1 MELKK
6 ENKMKFFYNIFM
18 ILTLV
23 NFIQSKELELGS
35 EIPLSEIK
43 MDQVDGNAISLKDA
57 MGKKGLIVIF
67 SCNTCP
73 WVLAWEDRYNIVY
86 KKYRDKGIDM
96 IVINSNQG
104 TRNSVDS
111 MSDMKKHAKKAK
123 YEFSYTLDKE
133 SKLASAFGATKTP
146 HVYLFNSE
154 GKLVYRGAIDDNS
167 RNPKKVEDN
176 YLMDALDSMIEG
188 KNISTV
194 STKALGCTIK
204 FVDN

>member
-1 MELKK
+1 
-6 ENKMKFFYNIFM
+6 MKIFFNIFI

-23 NFIQSKELELGS
+23 SFIQSKELELGS
-35 EIPLSEIK
+35 TVPLSEVK
-43 MDQVDGNAISLKDA
+43 MDQVDGSPISLKDA

-73 WVLAWEDRYNIVY
+73 WVLAWEDRYNVIY
-86 KKYRDKGIDM
+86 KKYKDKGVDM
-96 IVINSNQG
+96 IAINSNQG

-111 MSDMKKHAKKAK
+111 MLDMKKHAKKAK

-133 SKLASAFGATKTP
+133 SKIASAFGATKTP

-154 GKLVYRGAIDDNS
+154 EKLVYRGAIDDNS

-204 FVDN
+204 FADN